1 MDTNPKETHVIV
13 GMSGGVDSS
22 VAAMRLVQQGYQVS
36 GIFMQNWEDED
47 EHCTARQDY
56 RDAKGVADQLN
67 IPLTTVNFADE
78 YWERVF
84 AHFLTEYGAGRTPNP
99 DILCNKEIKFNAFL
113 DHALEQGADAIATG
127 HYVQRGYEP
136 IQTGHARSSIND
148 AGNGVPEKSDTSS
161 SKTLNSDRPVQLL
174 RGSDSNKDQSYFLY
188 TLNQRQVC
196 SSLFPVGDLDK
207 PVLRKMAQDA
217 GFLVHNK
224 KDSTGICFIGE
235 RKFNT
240 FLAEFLPAQ
249 PGTIRTDTGE
259 KIGTHNGL
267 MFYTLGQR
275 QGLGIGGVADAD
287 DSPWYVL
294 AKDVPNN
301 TLIIGQGHNHP
312 MLFRQT
318 LNSHDMHWVSGEPP
332 AQQFRC
338 TAKVRYRQQ
347 DQHVNITVS
356 PDGCVLASFDE
367 PVRAITPG
375 QSVVLYLDEV
385 CLGGGIISDFNQT
398 SDAEAV
404 PTAVPNHTSV
414 NSHL

>member
-1 MDTNPKETHVIV
+1 MDNNPKNTHVIV

-22 VAAMRLVQQGYQVS
+22 VAAMRLVQQGYEVS
-36 GIFMQNWEDED
+36 GIFMQNWEDDD

-56 RDAKGVADQLN
+56 RDAKGVADQLG

-99 DILCNKEIKFNAFL
+99 DILCNKEIKFNACL

-127 HYVQRGYEP
+127 HYVQRRYDPTQLPANQPQHTDLPVLGL
-136 IQTGHARSSIND
+136 D
-148 AGNGVPEKSDTSS
+148 A
-161 SKTLNSDRPVQLL
+161 PVQLL
-174 RGSDSNKDQSYFLY
+174 RGSDTNKDQSYFLY
-188 TLNQRQVC
+188 TLNQHQV
-196 SSLFPVGDLDK
+196 SSTLFPVGDLDK

-217 GFLVHNK
+217 GIHVHNK

-240 FLAEFLPAQ
+240 FLAEYLPAQ
-249 PGTIRTDTGE
+249 PGEIRTEDG
-259 KIGTHNGL
+259 KSIGTHNGL

-275 QGLGIGGVADAD
+275 QGLGIGGIANSDE
-287 DSPWYVL
+287 SPWYVL

-301 TLIIGQGHNHP
+301 TLVIGQGHDHP
-312 MLFRQT
+312 MLFRDT
-318 LNSHDMHWVSGEPP
+318 LTSHDMHWVSGAAP

-338 TAKVRYRQQ
+338 SAKVRYRQQ
-347 DQHVNITVS
+347 DQLVKIEVNPNGDVHAT
-356 PDGCVLASFDE
+356 FDE

-375 QSVVLYLDEV
+375 QSVVLYSDEV
-385 CLGGGIISDFNQT
+385 CLGGGIISDFNQPT
-398 SDAEAV
+398 STEAV
-404 PTAVPNHTSV
+404 PIAIPNT
-414 NSHL
+414 NSINTQL